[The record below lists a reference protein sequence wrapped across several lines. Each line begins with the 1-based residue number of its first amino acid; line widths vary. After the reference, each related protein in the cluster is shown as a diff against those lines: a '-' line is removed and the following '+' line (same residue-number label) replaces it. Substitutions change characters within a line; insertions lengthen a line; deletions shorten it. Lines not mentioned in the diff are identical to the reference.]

1 MTIPTQIGERYII
14 DPTILEEL
22 SSEVTLT
29 VGINKDGATCG
40 MQKGAGGSINP
51 SLLTEMVQVC
61 YSCKRRSTKRT
72 QRYLQTASTIG
83 KSLISQ
89 LDKKLIA
96 DDEAVQ
102 TKKMHGEPVQKLGFF
117 AAVI

>member
-1 MTIPTQIGERYII
+1 MTLTQIGERYII

-29 VGINKDGATCG
+29 VGVNKDGATCG

-61 YSCKRRSTKRT
+61 CLDTKEGYKKTNVSLDRLHP
-72 QRYLQTASTIG
+72 RLAS
-83 KSLISQ
+83 
-89 LDKKLIA
+89 
-96 DDEAVQ
+96 
-102 TKKMHGEPVQKLGFF
+102 P
-117 AAVI
+117 